1 MRPVLLRPPLECLP
15 SVSALTGPPLCRS
28 ERSTST
34 NWRVPGVLG
43 LNCFSAMVLQTRR
56 DVDLVALFQGHDR
69 FLDVAA
75 RIDLA
80 AGRLALALDDDRVH
94 RLDLDLKPVSYT
106 HLRAHETGRNLV
118 CRLLLEKKK
127 K

>member
-1 MRPVLLRPPLECLP
+1 MRPVLLRPPLEVLP
-15 SVSALTGPPLCRS
+15 SVKALTGPPLCRP

-43 LNCFSAMVLQTRR
+43 LKCFSAMVLQTRR

-94 RLDLDLKPVSYT
+94 RLDLDLEQVG
-106 HLRAHETGRNLV
+106 HRLRDGRLGGV
-118 CRLLLEKKK
+118 EDR
-127 K
+127 